1 LTRAANLA
9 NGELVVGLIER
20 QVRALVDWHAPVL
33 ADKDPEPLHQMRVSL
48 RKLRVT
54 LVQFGPLLRLG
65 EPLTCR
71 PLIKT
76 GRRLGLARD
85 LDVLQDRLH
94 QRLLPQLPAAEVELL
109 QPVLRQL
116 RRERQQA
123 HLQACEQLRR
133 SSYLSWLAQMQ
144 RWLRHPRL
152 TPLADEPLADWL
164 PQWQLGWLATLFVQP
179 GWRLEQL
186 RKERHREQLHDLRKQ
201 IKNARYQL
209 DNCKPLLGRQSRRA
223 ISGFKQMQ
231 ELLGE
236 LNDLQVLQQAL
247 DDQLPGALASDLP
260 QLHGL
265 LLQGEAD
272 CWQQWRTL
280 AQRQNG
286 AQAYQQLLGAL
297 QRDRLRA
304 RLQRRSMTL
313 YSSLQHAVFCDWRAV
328 LQPR

>member
-1 LTRAANLA
+1 MNRAASCS
-9 NGELVVGLIER
+9 NGDLVVGLIER
-20 QVRALVDWHAPVL
+20 QVRALVDWHGPVL
-33 ADKDPEPLHQMRVSL
+33 ADADPEPLHQMRVSL

-54 LVQFGPLLRLG
+54 LVQFGPLLRLA
-65 EPLTCR
+65 EPLSCR

-85 LDVLQDRLH
+85 LDVLQARLH
-94 QRLLPQLPAAEVELL
+94 DQLLPQLPAAEVERL

-123 HLQACEQLRR
+123 HGHACEQLRR
-133 SSYLSWLAQMQ
+133 ASYLSWLAQMQ

-164 PQWQLGWLATLFVQP
+164 PQWQLGWLATLYQHP
-179 GWRLEQL
+179 AWRF
-186 RKERHREQLHDLRKQ
+186 EQLHKERQHEPLHALRKQ
-201 IKNARYQL
+201 IKTARYRL
-209 DNCKPLLGRQSRRA
+209 DNCKPLLGRRSRQA
-223 ISGFKQMQ
+223 ISSFKQMQ

-236 LNDLQVLQQAL
+236 LNDLQVLQRAL
-247 DDQLPGALASDLP
+247 DDQLQGTLASDLP

-265 LLQGEAD
+265 LQQGED
-272 CWQQWRTL
+272 HCWQQWRAL
-280 AQRQNG
+280 AQRQAG
-286 AQAYQQLLGAL
+286 SQACQQLLGAL

-304 RLQRRSMTL
+304 RLQGRSMAL
-313 YSSLQHAVFCDWRAV
+313 YSSLHRAVFPDWRTV

>member
-1 LTRAANLA
+1 MTHAANLA
-9 NGELVVGLIER
+9 NGDLVVGLIER
-20 QVRALVDWHAPVL
+20 QVRSLVDWQAPVL

-54 LVQFGPLLRLG
+54 LVQFEPLLRLS
-65 EPLTCR
+65 EPLSCR
-71 PLIKT
+71 TLIKT

-85 LDVLQDRLH
+85 LDVLQARLH
-94 QRLLPQLPAAEVELL
+94 ERLLPQLPDAEVDQL

-123 HLQACEQLRR
+123 HAQACEQLCR

-164 PQWQLGWLATLFVQP
+164 PQWQLGWLAGLFVHP
-179 GWRLEQL
+179 AWRFEQL
-186 RKERHREQLHDLRKQ
+186 RRERQREQLHALRKQ
-201 IKNARYQL
+201 IKMARYQL
-209 DNCKPLLGRQSRRA
+209 DNCKPLLGRRSRQA

-236 LNDLQVLQQAL
+236 LNDLQVLQRAL
-247 DDQLPGALASDLP
+247 DDQLPGSLAGDLP

-265 LLQGEAD
+265 LLQGED
-272 CWQQWRTL
+272 HCWQQWRAL
-280 AQRQNG
+280 ARRQG
-286 AQAYQQLLGAL
+286 GSQAYEQVLGAL

-304 RLQRRSMTL
+304 RLQRRSMVL
-313 YSSLQHAVFCDWRAV
+313 CSSLHRAVFCDWRTV
-328 LQPR
+328 LLPR

>member
-1 LTRAANLA
+1 MSHPAQLTNGDLA
-9 NGELVVGLIER
+9 IGLIAR
-20 QVRALVDWHAPVL
+20 QVRSLVDWQAPVL

-54 LVQFGPLLRLG
+54 MVQFGPLLRLS
-65 EPLTCR
+65 EPLSCR

-85 LDVLQDRLH
+85 LDVLQARLH
-94 QRLLPQLPAAEVELL
+94 EQLLPQLPAAEVELL

-116 RRERQQA
+116 RRERLQA
-123 HLQACEQLRR
+123 HGLACEQLRR
-133 SSYLSWLAQMQ
+133 ASYLGWLAQMQ

-164 PQWQLGWLATLFVQP
+164 PQWQLVWLSTLFVHP
-179 GWRLEQL
+179 AWRFEQL
-186 RKERHREQLHDLRKQ
+186 RKERQREQLHALRKQ
-201 IKNARYQL
+201 IKMARYQL
-209 DNCKPLLGRQSRRA
+209 DNCKPLLGRRSREA
-223 ISGFKQMQ
+223 IAVFKQMQ

-236 LNDLQVLQQAL
+236 LNDLQVLQRAL

-260 QLHGL
+260 ELHGL
-265 LLQGEAD
+265 LLQGED
-272 CWQQWRTL
+272 QCWQQWRRL
-280 AQRQNG
+280 AQRQAG

-297 QRDRLRA
+297 QHDRLRA
-304 RLQRRSMTL
+304 RLRRQSMNL
-313 YSSLQHAVFCDWRAV
+313 YSSLQRAVFCDWRAV